1 MMRAPVR
8 SCLRTGHA
16 QPGAGS
22 FVARRVATGVA
33 VGAVRQAARQRLVAA
48 LPGELH
54 LHAQIAVGRD
64 GCVAGADHD
73 GGKAF
78 RGGRAGPPDGHQRR
92 GFGLRAE
99 AVAVGATLH
108 VGRVQHLGSLSAQV
122 VGGLVDDLQQGVAVA
137 AQFVDRLPAAALRV
151 AFVLGQR
158 EQPARRQRTHR
169 ARAVEAHQSGFV
181 GAQRPRHA
189 LFGGV
194 VVGIAAVSGVVVVLK
209 HRQGFDLDL
218 RSGLRGVGGQRAFVP
233 GRSRDGV
240 RTYGLGRREA
250 RNAVAGFRGVAAV
263 KAQGRRRIFGAG
275 GIRIENHHAMACTP
289 A

>member
-1 MMRAPVR
+1 MDA
-8 SCLRTGHA
+8 SLALT
-16 QPGAGS
+16 
-22 FVARRVATGVA
+22 TT
-33 VGAVRQAARQRLVAA
+33 AAR
-48 LPGELH
+48 PSG
-54 LHAQIAVGRD
+54 AVGRGRQTGISAAAS
-64 GCVAGADHD
+64 GCAL
-73 GGKAF
+73 K
-78 RGGRAGPPDGHQRR
+78 R
-92 GFGLRAE
+92 LR
-99 AVAVGATLH
+99 
-108 VGRVQHLGSLSAQV
+108 LSAQV

-194 VVGIAAVSGVVVVLK
+194 VVGIAAVSVVVVVLK

-218 RSGLRGVGGQRAFVP
+218 RAGLRGVGGQRAFVP
-233 GRSRDGV
+233 GRSRAGV